1 MKVYIYAGLL
11 RLVEKSGVGQAFY
24 HQKQMLESAGI
35 EASFHD
41 SREAEIVHINT
52 VFPDSPLTAI
62 LSRLRG
68 KRVVCYGHSTMED
81 FKRSFK
87 GSDAL
92 APLFK
97 RWIIFC
103 YTRGDVHNKRRPSIQ
118 KSLLTGYGIK
128 KPIFALSNGVDTGK
142 FKYDPT
148 AESVS
153 GAATDSETGE
163 KGCRFRRAFL
173 ERKGLLDF
181 VELARHNPDRRFFV
195 SAHTDLRLVPGKIR
209 RAIETSRKNLTFPG
223 FVSSEELIDAYC
235 GCDLFLFMSYE
246 ETEGIAILEA
256 LSCEIPTLVRDI
268 PVYRGWLRDG
278 VNVYTAGS
286 VEAFQSKADGI
297 LNGTLPRLCEA
308 GREAAKDRS
317 IERTGEKLVEI
328 YKTLRAEDC

>member
-1 MKVYIYAGLL
+1 
-11 RLVEKSGVGQAFY
+11 
-24 HQKQMLESAGI
+24 MLESAGI

-41 SREAEIVHINT
+41 SRETEIVHINT

-87 GSDAL
+87 GSGAL

-103 YTRGDVHNKRRPSIQ
+103 YTRGDVIITPTEYS

-142 FKYDPT
+142 FKYDPDRR
-148 AESVS
+148 ERCRR
-153 GAATDSETGE
+153 GYGLGDGE
-163 KGCRFRRAFL
+163 KAVVSVGHFI

-181 VELARHNPDRRFFV
+181 VELARNNPERRFFWFG
-195 SAHTDLRLVPGKIR
+195 HTDLRLVSGKIR
-209 RAIETSRKNLTFPG
+209 RAIETSPKNLTFPG

-278 VNVYTAGS
+278 GNVYTAGS